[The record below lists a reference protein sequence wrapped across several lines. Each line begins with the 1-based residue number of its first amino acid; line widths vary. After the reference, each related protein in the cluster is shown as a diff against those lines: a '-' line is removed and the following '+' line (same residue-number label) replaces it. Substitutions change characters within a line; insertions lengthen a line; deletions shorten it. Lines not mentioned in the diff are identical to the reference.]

1 MAVAHLSAEEM
12 AAFASTPADDPA
24 RVADTRIRKYAER
37 EGGRTLTYW
46 KLELGRIWGDPVMMT
61 PDEAAARLG
70 WTEAEAEEI
79 RQATFRACGYA

>member
-1 MAVAHLSAEEM
+1 MAVAHLSADEM
-12 AAFASTPADDPA
+12 TWFAARPADDPA
-24 RVADTRIRKYAER
+24 HVADTRIRDYAER
-37 EGGRTLTYW
+37 EGGRTLAYW
-46 KLELGRIWGDPVMMT
+46 KLELGRIWDEPVMMT